1 MMKNSSLYSALLGF
15 LSLGCLPVAIAAP
28 AGDPADLIQI
38 AAVGEAYVKAFEKGD
53 AKAIAA
59 FWTPDGDYV
68 EQTGKV
74 FKGREAIEGA
84 FKPFFAA
91 NKGASLRIDSE
102 SISFPGDGVAIEDGS
117 TSVIFA
123 DGTLPAR
130 GQFTNVFVK
139 QDGKWLLASVRES
152 DFVPPRNGQNLEGL
166 SWAIGEW
173 VEDSDENE
181 IGHTSFLWAPGG
193 NFIISRH
200 AVTLN
205 DNLLTTGTQYIAWD
219 PASSQVRSWN
229 FENDGGFG
237 EGVWTVKD
245 GTVSVQTQAT
255 LPGGKKLIA
264 TNTMSQND
272 DGTITWQSTART
284 LDGKPLPD
292 TEKVKLKRVR

>member
-1 MMKNSSLYSALLGF
+1 MLGL
-15 LSLGCLPVAIAAP
+15 LSLTCLPIAIAAP
-28 AGDPADLIQI
+28 AGDPADLAQI

-53 AKAIAA
+53 TKAIAA
-59 FWTPDGDYV
+59 FWTADGDYV
-68 EQTGKV
+68 DPTGKV
-74 FKGREAIEGA
+74 FKGRAAIEAA

-91 NKGASLRIDSE
+91 NKGAKLRIDSQ
-102 SISFPGDGVAIEDGS
+102 SLTFPAPGMAIEDGT
-117 TSVIFA
+117 TSVFFA

-152 DFVPPRNGQNLEGL
+152 DFIPPRNGQNLESL

-173 VEDSDENE
+173 VEDSDGKE
-181 IGHTSFLWAPGG
+181 IGHTSFAWAPGG
-193 NFIISRH
+193 NFIISGH
-200 AVTLN
+200 AVTLS

-219 PASSQVRSWN
+219 PSTSKIRSWN

-237 EGVWTVKD
+237 EGVWTAED
-245 GTVSVQTQAT
+245 GTVSVQTQAI
-255 LPGGKKLIA
+255 LPDGKKLIA
-264 TNTMSQND
+264 TNIITKND
-272 DGTITWQSTART
+272 ANSLTWQSTART

>member
-1 MMKNSSLYSALLGF
+1 MKTISFTPALSWF
-15 LSLGCLPVAIAAP
+15 VSLGCLVTAIASP
-28 AGDPADLIQI
+28 AGDPADLAQI

-74 FKGREAIEGA
+74 FKGSEAIEAA

-91 NKGASLRIDSE
+91 NKGAKLRIDSE
-102 SISFPGDGVAIEDGS
+102 SINFPSDGIAVEDGS
-117 TSVIFA
+117 TAVFFA

-139 QDGKWLLASVRES
+139 RDGRWLLASVRES
-152 DFVPPRNGQNLEGL
+152 AFVPPRNGQNLEGL

-173 VEDSDENE
+173 VEDSDDKE
-181 IGHTSFLWAPGG
+181 IGHTSFAWAPGG
-193 NFIISRH
+193 NFIISQH

-219 PASSQVRSWN
+219 PASSQIRSWN

-237 EGVWTVKD
+237 EGVWTAKD

-255 LPGGKKLIA
+255 LPDGKKLTA

-272 DGTITWQSTART
+272 DNTITWQSTART
-284 LDGKPLPD
+284 LDGKPIPD